1 MQERKRRLLILMKN
15 VYEKIQDFYREL
27 SDYYPII
34 TRSLVDGYLRQRA
47 WQGLG
52 YDELEEVW
60 IVLQA
65 FLRYVTYEEFV
76 DLDKIV
82 EDDYQNL
89 LLWIIDD
96 VKKDNDEEQALKD
109 IFIVL
114 KDFYAYLI
122 KKNVLLSLD
131 GLHNAE
137 QKFSS
142 VESLSLPNEMTMGIT
157 IFDENFQESDLLIED
172 IADKLNLLLER
183 LLSDIGRYFKGE
195 KFIADFN
202 RALSLYSGPFNA
214 IPEDDGEEFWLGFWD
229 YFLFDYHLIETD
241 SKPLAHFYKMK
252 QAELTHDEKHVISDL
267 LQAKFTVFYIK
278 RILNNSMVEC
288 VDLFTDEIIKLPMP
302 DYGIGDYKKMLFYG
316 HIYVNGIV
324 MLNYISSISV
334 SKILRK
340 RIKEEILHQCE
351 LYKAQ
356 DPLAG
361 IADFFKRHAILV
373 RHTIDILV
381 NLAKLNVVQPERLN
395 VHFEQNTI
403 IDDPDFNVTVL
414 LQIMTKK
421 YQLSIYD
428 MKLLLKMWCDYS
440 SLRKKVQDKA
450 ELIASAIFLIF
461 IEMNGIH
468 HINSDFFKRELNLLD
483 SELNQQM
490 HDIIETLELQEF
502 DSRYLTE
509 EGFVLSLYVF

>member
-1 MQERKRRLLILMKN
+1 MKN
-15 VYEKIQDFYREL
+15 VYENVEEFYREL
-27 SDYYPII
+27 SDYYPMI
-34 TRSLVDGYLRQRA
+34 TRSIVDGYLRQRA

-52 YDELEEVW
+52 NDDLESVW

-65 FLRYVTYEEFV
+65 FLRYVIYEEFI
-76 DLDKIV
+76 DLDKIT
-82 EDDYQNL
+82 ESDYQNL

-96 VKKDNDEEQALKD
+96 VKRDNDEDKALKD

-114 KDFYAYLI
+114 KDFYVYLT
-122 KKNVLLSLD
+122 KKNLLLSLE
-131 GLHNAE
+131 GLNKAE
-137 QKFSS
+137 QKFST
-142 VESLSLPNEMTMGIT
+142 VESLALSNESFTEAT
-157 IFDENFQESDLLIED
+157 IFDDNFQEADLLSED

-183 LLSDIGRYFKGE
+183 LLSDIGHYFKGE

-202 RALSLYSGPFNA
+202 RALGLYSGPFNA
-214 IPEDDGEEFWLGFWD
+214 IPEDDGEDFWLGFWD

-241 SKPLAHFYKMK
+241 NKPLAHFYKMK
-252 QAELTHDEKHVISDL
+252 QDVLTHDEKHVIADL

-288 VDLFTDEIIKLPMP
+288 VDLFTDKVMKLPMP
-302 DYGIGDYKKMLFYG
+302 EYGVGDYKKMLFYG

-324 MLNYISSISV
+324 MLNYISSIPV

-340 RIKEEILHQCE
+340 RFKEEMLHQYV
-351 LYKAQ
+351 LYKNQ
-356 DPLAG
+356 EPLAD

-395 VHFEQNTI
+395 IHFKQNAI
-403 IDDPDFNVTVL
+403 IDDPDFNITVL
-414 LQIMTKK
+414 LKVMAKK
-421 YQLSIYD
+421 YQLSLYD
-428 MKLLLKMWCDYS
+428 TKLLLKMWCDYS
-440 SLRKKVQDKA
+440 ISRKNSQEKP
-450 ELIASAIFLIF
+450 ELIASSMFLIF

-468 HINSDFFKRELNLLD
+468 HVNSEVLKRELNLPED
-483 SELNQQM
+483 ELNQGM
-490 HDIIETLELQEF
+490 HDIIETLDLQEF